1 MNRRELQGFFEG
13 KLNEFKMIDSRIDQL
28 NKKLAEVST
37 MEADSLIQMNMG
49 MAIFS
54 ASQET
59 ATALLKEAIEVER
72 NYHRLMQE
80 RFHKAVGAM
89 NGEYDA

>member
-13 KLNEFKMIDSRIDQL
+13 KLNEFKMIDSRIETLQR
-28 NKKLAEVST
+28 KLKEVGT

-49 MAIFS
+49 LAMFS
-54 ASQET
+54 CTQET
-59 ATALLKEAIEVER
+59 ATALLTEAIEVER

-80 RFHKAVGAM
+80 RFHKAVGALM
-89 NGEYDA
+89 GESDA